1 MCPKLWQSILRA
13 IAPFNGYS
21 IPVSIP
27 VSTLPTIIP
36 ETPIP
41 ELSTPET
48 PGHNFR
54 PSSPAACM
62 QILSV
67 TLQNFKAHRD
77 RCIYFQPGTNAIC
90 GENGAGKTSVLE
102 AIAWTLFNYRGN
114 YRNDDLIRN
123 GNGSAQVR
131 VALVS
136 SQDGRTYE
144 IERCTSRGYT
154 LFDPQLGQRLEYHK
168 IDEDVLPW
176 LREHMG
182 VAPGTDLGRLFANTI
197 GVPQGTFTADFLK
210 SPEERKKVFDG
221 ILKVEEYKQVTQDM
235 LTLERYAKAEVEV
248 LTQAIARY
256 DEELQAL
263 EPTQERVAALQ
274 AELAAN
280 EATLAQLQQELDGL
294 RQEKERLGAKAAQ
307 VQTLLAQQQQIMAQM
322 EGKRQ
327 AIALLEKAVQETKTR
342 IQQCAASHPDYLAYE
357 ALQQTVQHLESQ
369 LQERSKIQKQRDSLQ
384 KQLATQNAE
393 IARLTSR
400 MEQLARY
407 RGELETLQ
415 PQVEQQ
421 ARLEQ
426 QQEALAAS
434 LQQVSAARAE
444 QDALSRQLTKLQN
457 QHKRLSQDV
466 ARLQTLATQVQ
477 GIAGLEQ
484 RRDRLQSQ
492 LSRIEAARQFEA
504 ELRQLVMDG
513 EERRDRH
520 HIQVKQAQGILAQI
534 QQAVPLLSSAS
545 IDSALEAVQAGVEL
559 NTELLNTLHEILADL
574 AQQTDGEQ
582 MNRELQ
588 ILGQQL
594 AIARQQA
601 ADYGTLPQKSS
612 DLNQSSQEV
621 AHLQHQLQG
630 LQASLEEEKIL
641 QSQQAQL
648 AASLKQ
654 LNNPRGRCSLLAD
667 ELKQAPMLQN
677 QQAIATEKI
686 TALSSALA
694 DLETEL
700 QRFADLEQHLSQQ
713 RAKLQQHQAGYLTY
727 RQHEPAI
734 AQLPQ
739 QEADLQAAINTL
751 KSLEAQYQTLKQ
763 ESDRLAADFD
773 PLALKTVEA
782 TYAETQRKVDQ
793 ISGALP
799 PQRSLI
805 LELEDQLSKLQT
817 LQETRDRTRKELKQR
832 EQNHKFV
839 RFARKAY
846 REAGPRITERY
857 LQSISCEADR
867 LFRELLNRPN
877 VALEWTRDYEIRI
890 QESQHTRRFVN
901 LSGGEQMCAA
911 LAVRLALLRVLA
923 DIDVAFFDEP
933 TTNMDRH
940 RRVSLAEAIANIKSF
955 QQVFVIS
962 HDDTFESVTENV
974 IVLQRE
980 A

>member
-1 MCPKLWQSILRA
+1 
-13 IAPFNGYS
+13 
-21 IPVSIP
+21 
-27 VSTLPTIIP
+27 
-36 ETPIP
+36 
-41 ELSTPET
+41 
-48 PGHNFR
+48 
-54 PSSPAACM
+54 M

-102 AIAWTLFNYRGN
+102 AIAWTLFNYRGS
-114 YRNDDLIRN
+114 YRTEDLIRN

-131 VALVS
+131 VGLIS

-168 IDEDVLPW
+168 IEEDVLPW

-182 VAPGTDLGRLFANTI
+182 VAPGTDLARLFANTI

-210 SPEERKKVFDG
+210 SAEDRKKVFDS
-221 ILKVEEYKQVTQDM
+221 ILKVEEYKQVTQEM
-235 LTLERYAKAEVEV
+235 LVLEKYAKAKVDELE
-248 LTQAIARY
+248 QAIARY
-256 DEELQAL
+256 DEELQEL
-263 EPTQERVAALQ
+263 EPTQERVTTLRT
-274 AELAAN
+274 ELATN
-280 EATLAQLQQELDGL
+280 EATLAELQQELATL
-294 RQEKERLGAKAAQ
+294 RQEKEHLAAQ
-307 VQTLLAQQQQIMAQM
+307 AEQVQALLAQRQQIAAQM

-327 AIALLEKAVQETKTR
+327 AIALLEKAVQDTRIR
-342 IQQCAASHPDYLAYE
+342 IQQCEASRDDYLAYE
-357 ALQQTVQHLESQ
+357 TLQQTVQHLETQ
-369 LQERSKIQKQRDSLQ
+369 LQERSKIQRQRDSLQ

-393 IARLTSR
+393 IARLNSR

-407 RGELETLQ
+407 RDELTTLH

-421 ARLEQ
+421 TRLEQ
-426 QQEALAAS
+426 QQEALATS

-444 QDALSRQLTKLQN
+444 QDALTRQLTKLQN

-466 ARLQTLATQVQ
+466 ARLQTLAPQVQ

-504 ELRQLVMDG
+504 ELRQLVTAG

-520 HIQVKQAQGILAQI
+520 QAQVQQAQIILAQI

-545 IDSALEAVQAGVEL
+545 VESALEAVKAGVEL

-574 AQQTDGEQ
+574 AQQTDLEQ
-582 MNRELQ
+582 LNRELQ

-601 ADYGTLPQKSS
+601 ADYSTLTQKAS
-612 DLNQSSQEV
+612 DLAQLSQEV
-621 AHLQHQLQG
+621 THLQHQLQG
-630 LQASLEEEKIL
+630 LQASLEEEKML
-641 QSQQAQL
+641 QAQQAQL

-654 LNNPRGRCSLLAD
+654 LNHPRGRCSLLAD

-677 QQAIATEKI
+677 QQAIATDKI
-686 TALSSALA
+686 TALSASLT
-694 DLETEL
+694 DLETQL
-700 QRFADLEQHLSQQ
+700 QRFTDLEQHLSQQ
-713 RAKLQQHQAGYLTY
+713 RAKLQQHQAGYLLY
-727 RQHEPAI
+727 RQHEGAI

-739 QEADLQAAINTL
+739 QEADLQAAISMLQT
-751 KSLEAQYQTLKQ
+751 LEAQHQAIQQ

-773 PLALKTVEA
+773 PIALKTVEA
-782 TYAETQRKVDQ
+782 TYAETQRKADQ

-805 LELEDQLSKLQT
+805 AELEERLKK
-817 LQETRDRTRKELKQR
+817 LQETQEKRDLTRKDLKQR
-832 EQNHKFV
+832 EQNHKFI
-839 RFARKAY
+839 RFARRAY
-846 REAGPRITERY
+846 KEAGPRITERY
-857 LQSISCEADR
+857 LQSISREADR

-890 QESQHTRRFVN
+890 QETQHTRRFMN

-933 TTNMDRH
+933 TTNMDRQ

-962 HDDTFESVTENV
+962 HDDTFENITENV